1 MTGDTEYLAIGRI
14 VKPFGV
20 RGEVAVEPLTDEVE
34 RFSLLRTVL
43 VGAQDGAKR
52 QMEVAR
58 VRTTGGRVRL
68 ALAGVEDRSMAEEL
82 RGMFL
87 FVTPEQRIKL
97 PASRHFVHQLIG
109 LAVVG
114 EQGEEL
120 GTLVEVLKLPAHDVY
135 VVRNERG
142 EIMIPAVE
150 EFVRGIDAAAGVMT
164 VRLIEGMSA
173 E

>member
-1 MTGDTEYLAIGRI
+1 LTGDTEYLAIGRI

-43 VGAQDGAKR
+43 VGPQDGAKR

-150 EFVRGIDAAAGVMT
+150 EFVRGIDTAARVMT